1 MYIINNRKAIVF
13 TKKTMENKVRYYRFM
28 NKEMTQ
34 QELAERAGVTR
45 QTIIAI
51 EKGAFNP
58 SVRLALKMSRIFN
71 INVEVL
77 FSLSE
82 ND

>member
-1 MYIINNRKAIVF
+1 MQ
-13 TKKTMENKVRYYRFM
+13 TKLRYYRFM
-28 NKEMTQ
+28 NHEMTQ
-34 QELAERAGVTR
+34 QGLADKVGVTR

-58 SVRLALKMSRIFN
+58 SVRLALKIARIFGTS
-71 INVEVL
+71 VEAI
-77 FSLSE
+77 FSLDE